1 MPLINAKIVEVFDYK
16 GETLHLRHQTE
27 IKALLAPF
35 FVGIERNF
43 YELFGTN
50 KIDKN
55 TINSVKFKNCFRYL
69 SNNYTAD
76 EISSLL
82 MLLRNSRNL
91 CLHYLVRVKKQ
102 KKHFAYH
109 RPNCLTTYLFLREH
123 FRVKMSS

>member
-50 KIDKN
+50 KIDKKYN
-55 TINSVKFKNCFRYL
+55 QQCKI
-69 SNNYTAD
+69 
-76 EISSLL
+76 
-82 MLLRNSRNL
+82 
-91 CLHYLVRVKKQ
+91 
-102 KKHFAYH
+102 
-109 RPNCLTTYLFLREH
+109 
-123 FRVKMSS
+123 

>member
-50 KIDKN
+50 KIDENIIK
-55 TINSVKFKNCFRYL
+55 SVKIVLDICRTIIQQMRF
-69 SNNYTAD
+69 
-76 EISSLL
+76 
-82 MLLRNSRNL
+82 
-91 CLHYLVRVKKQ
+91 H
-102 KKHFAYH
+102 HF
-109 RPNCLTTYLFLREH
+109 
-123 FRVKMSS
+123 

>member
-27 IKALLAPF
+27 IKVLLAPF

-50 KIDKN
+50 KIDENIIK
-55 TINSVKFKNCFRYL
+55 SVKFKNCFRYL

-91 CLHYLVRVKKQ
+91 
-102 KKHFAYH
+102 
-109 RPNCLTTYLFLREH
+109 
-123 FRVKMSS
+123 